1 MSDFKTVY
9 PGQYSPREKKIL
21 DETRKKLQE
30 QIGKPTMFPVTPADP
45 TLMRLYANAWDPW
58 NPLFNDDEYAK
69 NTKYGSIIAIP
80 CWKEP
85 GAMFPMLPMDFGDKL
100 QLGFGHAALFQP
112 LQHIAVCILDPG
124 AEGRRNPRLRPG
136 SRIIQQ
142 HLLQQAPGTVGI
154 LIGGPA
160 DAAVV
165 CKIRQGVILILID
178 RDLVLLQKAAQILVD
193 GLQLMKGQ
201 LLGLLPGPT
210 AAIFLM

>member
-9 PGQYSPREKKIL
+9 PGQYSPREEKIL

-100 QLGFGHAALFQP
+100 QRANDGGAFIMYAPIYPGDTFTT
-112 LQHIAVCILDPG
+112 VCDDMIIEDLTPPEG
-124 AEGRRNPRLRPG
+124 SEGRYMRLEGRG
-136 SRIIQQ
+136 SLYNQRGE
-142 HLLQQAPGTVGI
+142 LVMSGI
-154 LIGGPA
+154 TRGHNVFSFSK
-160 DAAVV
+160 D
-165 CKIRQGVILILID
+165 D
-178 RDLVLLQKAAQILVD
+178 
-193 GLQLMKGQ
+193 
-201 LLGLLPGPT
+201 
-210 AAIFLM
+210 

>member
-80 CWKEP
+80 C
-85 GAMFPMLPMDFGDKL
+85 
-100 QLGFGHAALFQP
+100 
-112 LQHIAVCILDPG
+112 
-124 AEGRRNPRLRPG
+124 
-136 SRIIQQ
+136 
-142 HLLQQAPGTVGI
+142 
-154 LIGGPA
+154 
-160 DAAVV
+160 
-165 CKIRQGVILILID
+165 
-178 RDLVLLQKAAQILVD
+178 
-193 GLQLMKGQ
+193 
-201 LLGLLPGPT
+201 
-210 AAIFLM
+210 